1 MHVGVF
7 LFVYVCVCVCACVC
21 VCLGFIT
28 FCSLIHS
35 LRYMAFCP
43 LDLAEQTPLLFL
55 AMLTDLPTY
64 FSTGAQERGWQPLGF
79 GCNTDWKLRSSCSS
93 LTAASVAA
101 LRRIQALSS
110 LLGAREIKM
119 VAGNYLSEPV
129 LHHRQQGANVLSLVF
144 PHPNV
149 EDHWAVDHRW
159 AHSGNL

>member
-1 MHVGVF
+1 
-7 LFVYVCVCVCACVC
+7 
-21 VCLGFIT
+21 
-28 FCSLIHS
+28 
-35 LRYMAFCP
+35 MAFCP

-55 AMLTDLPTY
+55 AMVTDLPTY

-101 LRRIQALSS
+101 LRRIEAMSS

-129 LHHRQQGANVLSLVF
+129 LHHRQQGANGLCSLTLMWKTTGQWTIGRPTPKTCEGYEEV
-144 PHPNV
+144 
-149 EDHWAVDHRW
+149 
-159 AHSGNL
+159 